1 MTATTPSA
9 SDKLIDIQDPALV
22 ADPDA
27 LIERVWQTGGAARGT
42 FVGGVD
48 VLYVADDEDVRTI
61 LGDRRF
67 VVNAANVSGGAGAK
81 GRADMLEAVGLA
93 PEIIAY
99 MTENILNKDGSDHTR
114 LRKLVSRT
122 FTVRRVTALRPNVE
136 RITDELLASLPEHA
150 EDGVVDLLEHFAYPL
165 PITVI
170 CDLVGVAEE
179 DRPHWRRWSQALA
192 EFDVTRPEQMNT
204 VLGEMID
211 HVGEMIAKRRA
222 EPHDDLLDALISARD
237 EEGGRLTESELVAMV
252 FTLVIAGHETTAN
265 LLANGTHALL
275 THRDQWDALRADPG
289 LLPSAVHE
297 MLRWCG
303 IALVTQ
309 LRYATE
315 DIELRSGRVVRGEA
329 VVAVIGA
336 TNRDPDVHPDPHRFD
351 ITRHRG
357 RPGEAHL
364 GFGHGLHYCLGA
376 ALARQEGEVAFRAL
390 TAAYPDLAL
399 VPGREPAFAA
409 RPGQRRF
416 TSLHVRLEPL
426 R

>member
-9 SDKLIDIQDPALV
+9 PDQTIDLQDPALA

-27 LIERVWQTGGAARGT
+27 LIRRVWAAGGTAPGT
-42 FVGGVD
+42 FVGGLD
-48 VLYVADDEDVRTI
+48 VTLFARDEDTRTI
-61 LGDRRF
+61 LSDRRF
-67 VVNAANVSGGAGAK
+67 VVDPANATTATAAGD
-81 GRADMLEAVGLA
+81 RARLFESLGLA
-93 PEIIAY
+93 PELTVY
-99 MTENILNKDGSDHTR
+99 MTESILGKDGADHKR
-114 LRKLVSRT
+114 LRTLVSRA
-122 FTVRRVTALRPNVE
+122 FTVRRVGGLRPGVE
-136 RITDELLASLPEHA
+136 RVTADLLARLPEHA

-170 CDLVGVAEE
+170 CDLVGVPEQ
-179 DRPHWRRWSQALA
+179 DRPLWREWSRALS
-192 EFDVTRPEQMNT
+192 EFDPTDPERMNAT
-204 VLGEMID
+204 LGEMIG
-211 HVGEMIAKRRA
+211 HVEAMIAERRA
-222 EPHDDLLDALISARD
+222 APHDDLLDALISARD
-237 EEGGRLTESELVAMV
+237 EDGGRLSEPELITMV

-315 DIELRSGRVVRGEA
+315 DIELKGARVAKGA
-329 VVAVIGA
+329 PAVAVLGA
-336 TNRDPDVHPDPHRFD
+336 ANRDPNVYPDPHRFD

-357 RPGEAHL
+357 KPGEAHV

-376 ALARQEGEVAFRAL
+376 ALARQEGQVAFAAL
-390 TAAYPDLAL
+390 TAAYPDLSL
-399 VPGREPAFAA
+399 VPGREPGFAP
-409 RPGQRRF
+409 RPGNRRF
-416 TSLHVRLEPL
+416 QDLYVRL
-426 R
+426 